1 MILWSIVSAEDVYE
15 GYGDPQ
21 HVKPL
26 ATITHQG
33 VTMLVEPLGPGSAKI
48 HRLISPHAADYLK
61 AEWQPG
67 NVIATEIPQTSIGSS

>member
-1 MILWSIVSAEDVYE
+1 MILWSIVSAEEVYE
-15 GYGDPQ
+15 GFGAAQ

-26 ATITHQG
+26 TSISHKG

-48 HRLISPHAADYLK
+48 HRLISPNAADYLK

-67 NVIATEIPQTSIGSS
+67 SVIATEVTQTTTGI